1 MQKTGSNNIE
11 ILRVQ
16 ALSILCTP
24 HPFLEFSGFAPIPD
38 KVDSIRSRKQQIKN
52 DTLFDFDGSSPV
64 QDKVDPFC
72 STKQQID
79 NDAFLDFDGFSPAED
94 KDIYNR
100 SKEQRQ
106 DNDEEN
112 IEEGEFSFA
121 CTKVRGL
128 HIFADEIFENGK
140 IRQIP
145 HTFDQSL
152 FIYPTSNNNVSHLRP
167 PLKKIFIKN
176 SVNRHS
182 MLGGISKESQNESL
196 QNMTMVEIK
205 ASNECYEKS
214 NSTGSSNLWKFRQNM
229 NLRSNSDHKDSLVL
243 LNASDPKNSRKPKV
257 ENIVNKKRKDEKHKN
272 GLSAYEKLYVSNKT
286 RKDSNKR
293 RSFLPY
299 KRQLFGLFTNM
310 NGLSRNLHPF

>member
-299 KRQLFGLFTNM
+299 KRQLLGSLPT
-310 NGLSRNLHPF
+310 